1 MMTMRMRRTRA
12 RDNKS
17 KDDDDNTTIKKKTRL
32 GDEDAGQG
40 HVLYNI
46 VDVKALKCL
55 KY

>member
-17 KDDDDNTTIKKKTRL
+17 KDDNDNTTIKKKTST
-32 GDEDAGQG
+32 GYEDAGQG
-40 HVLYNI
+40 HVLCNI
-46 VDVKALKCL
+46 VEVKVLKCL

>member
-12 RDNKS
+12 WDNKS
-17 KDDDDNTTIKKKTRL
+17 KDDDEHTTIKKKTSM

-40 HVLYNI
+40 RGLGNI
-46 VDVKALKCL
+46 VDVKVLKCL